1 MGLAQQRTVGTD
13 SRREILRVAEDIFA
27 NKGYVPTTTREIA
40 EAAGVT
46 KGLLFYHFQTKQQLY
61 LTVVESVME
70 SMSQLAI
77 PVVEIEGPERLAHV
91 RGFLDGWT
99 EFQAEHPNALKLIT
113 RELMDEGKFYQRI
126 TDNYIKPLVEFGI
139 DFIQAGIAEGVF
151 NDIDPF
157 HLVQILGAPNAMY
170 FTQLAFNE
178 RLAGEDLKSPD
189 ALARRKQALW
199 ECFRRVLE
207 KTSDGRSLP

>member
-1 MGLAQQRTVGTD
+1 MSLAQARAVGTD

-61 LTVVESVME
+61 MTVVESVMD
-70 SMSQLAI
+70 SMSKLVI
-77 PVVEIEGPERLAHV
+77 PQAQIVGTDRLVHV
-91 RGFLDGWT
+91 RSFLDGWT
-99 EFQAEHPNALKLIT
+99 EFQADHPNALKLIT

-126 TDNYIKPLVEFGI
+126 ADDYIKPLYEFGMA
-139 DFIQAGIAEGVF
+139 FLKEGITEGVF

-170 FTQLAFNE
+170 FTQLGFYE
-178 RLAGEDLKSPD
+178 RLSGEDLKSP
-189 ALARRKQALW
+189 AAIARRKEALW
-199 ECFRRVLE
+199 DTFSRVLQ
-207 KTSDGRSLP
+207 KR